1 MADGILLKHGAGVD
15 NTDLPAVSGDVL
27 EGEKFLGA
35 DSKEAQ
41 MGAMKRITAVD
52 KSMTVNE
59 TYNIPAG
66 YHAGTDS
73 FHQSG
78 IPVEDGPQI
87 DPGSGGITV
96 NVKGKYLQSNAV
108 LMSVENLRPEVIK
121 YGVQIGDITG
131 NYQGFPDEEG

>member
-15 NTDLPAVSGDVL
+15 NTDLTAVSGDVL

-59 TYNIPAG
+59 TYNI
-66 YHAGTDS
+66 
-73 FHQSG
+73 
-78 IPVEDGPQI
+78 
-87 DPGSGGITV
+87 
-96 NVKGKYLQSNAV
+96 L
-108 LMSVENLRPEVIK
+108 L
-121 YGVQIGDITG
+121 DIMLVRILSIS
-131 NYQGFPDEEG
+131 QGFQLRMVRRLIQAAVELL

>member
-1 MADGILLKHGAGVD
+1 M
-15 NTDLPAVSGDVL
+15 
-27 EGEKFLGA
+27 GA

-66 YHAGTDS
+66 YHDGTDS

>member
-1 MADGILLKHGAGVD
+1 MADGILLKHGVGVD
-15 NTDLPAVSGDVL
+15 NTDLTAVPGDVL
-27 EGEKFLGA
+27 EGEKFLGTG
-35 DSKEAQ
+35 SKEAQ
-41 MGAMKRITAVD
+41 TGTMKRITAVD

-78 IPVEDGPQI
+78 IPGEDGPQI

>member
-15 NTDLPAVSGDVL
+15 NTDLTAVSGMSQ
-27 EGEKFLGA
+27 GEKFLGA

-41 MGAMKRITAVD
+41 VGAMKRITAVD

-59 TYNIPAG
+59 TYNIHAG

-87 DPGSGGITV
+87 DP
-96 NVKGKYLQSNAV
+96 
-108 LMSVENLRPEVIK
+108 
-121 YGVQIGDITG
+121 
-131 NYQGFPDEEG
+131 

>member
-15 NTDLPAVSGDVL
+15 NTDLTAVSGDVL

-73 FHQSG
+73 VHQSG
-78 IPVEDGPQI
+78 IPVEDG
-87 DPGSGGITV
+87 
-96 NVKGKYLQSNAV
+96 L
-108 LMSVENLRPEVIK
+108 
-121 YGVQIGDITG
+121 
-131 NYQGFPDEEG
+131 

>member
-15 NTDLPAVSGDVL
+15 NTDLTAVSGDVL
-27 EGEKFLGA
+27 EGEQFLGA

-66 YHAGTDS
+66 YHDGTDS
-73 FHQSG
+73 
-78 IPVEDGPQI
+78 PVEDGPQI

>member
-15 NTDLPAVSGDVL
+15 NTDLTAVSGDVL

-35 DSKEAQ
+35 GSKEAQ
-41 MGAMKRITAVD
+41 TGAMKQIVAVD
-52 KSMTVNE
+52 KSMAVNE

-66 YHAGTDS
+66 YHAGADS

-121 YGVQIGDITG
+121 YGVQIGDVTG

>member
-1 MADGILLKHGAGVD
+1 MLVRILSISQG
-15 NTDLPAVSGDVL
+15 
-27 EGEKFLGA
+27 F
-35 DSKEAQ
+35 
-41 MGAMKRITAVD
+41 
-52 KSMTVNE
+52 
-59 TYNIPAG
+59 
-66 YHAGTDS
+66 
-73 FHQSG
+73 
-78 IPVEDGPQI
+78 QI